1 MATSLTVA
9 ISEFCSQNSVMI
21 GNHSTQVKNVTT
33 GKVKRDGAD
42 TIAVLYKSS
51 SPLNKSKYWDR
62 LLDFP
67 DNHSSSARLS

>member
-1 MATSLTVA
+1 MKYPKIPLKDMATSLTVA

-42 TIAVLYKSS
+42 TIAVL
-51 SPLNKSKYWDR
+51 
-62 LLDFP
+62 
-67 DNHSSSARLS
+67 

>member
-1 MATSLTVA
+1 MKYRKIPLKDMATSLTVA

-42 TIAVLYKSS
+42 TIAVL
-51 SPLNKSKYWDR
+51 
-62 LLDFP
+62 
-67 DNHSSSARLS
+67 